1 MNRINNNVE
10 ILAPAGSFE
19 SLIGAV
25 KSGCD
30 AVYLGGKS
38 FSARATAVNFSD
50 EEIIEAVRYCH
61 LRGVRLYVTMNILI
75 SDNEMEDA
83 VKYAKFLHENK
94 VDAIIVQ
101 DPGFAY
107 YVKKKIP
114 DIELHASTQM
124 TINNYYGARLL
135 EIMGFTR
142 VVVARE
148 TPLWEIKR
156 IKEETNLEVE
166 HFVHGALCVSYSG
179 QCLMSSMI
187 GGRSGN
193 RGACAQPCRKGYDL
207 IDFNGEKVKNANGKY
222 VISPKDLNT
231 IENIKDII
239 NYGVDS
245 LKIEGRMKRPEYV
258 IQVVRAYKKAIED
271 NIEKDDKENVEQI
284 FNRGFTKGLFLGD
297 FGQNF
302 ISQDRPDNKGVLVG
316 EVILRTKKGI
326 KAKFNKKLNKGDG
339 IEFTLEDDSVVGYT
353 VKENFKE
360 GKEVFIPTN
369 LKVKPSSK
377 IRRTSSIEL
386 IESLK
391 NSEDETNLYPITVYG
406 KFKKDEKAYVT
417 FSYNKYS
424 VEIESSDT
432 IETAEKKGVTK
443 EKIETQ
449 LNKLKDTVFFI
460 DKIEL
465 EIDDNIFLSLSQI
478 NEMRR
483 KAVELLEV
491 RILEEITNNKKV
503 KKSKIKEIV
512 RNKIEDEDI
521 LSIELRTKD
530 QIKKIDFS
538 KIDRIYLP
546 YGDEIDEMLSYTKN
560 RNIEVWVYFNKIME
574 SDDLNLAFEKL
585 NLYKEHIYGLRAD
598 NLGTLMKIMDSGFEN
613 ISCGI
618 GLNIFNSKSVELM
631 KDLGLKSLFL
641 SPELKSTQIQNLKHK
656 EYIEQEMIVYGK
668 LPVMTMKHCP
678 MSLVKGCGNDRN
690 CKSCNFA
697 KGYSLKDSRNTV
709 FQMNRIDDFT
719 EIYNAHPI
727 FLLEKIN
734 NLKDLGINSFNI
746 LLTTEVE
753 EIEEIINNYYE
764 VIKKNRYS
772 NGTQDLREVLVEK
785 YGNITYGHLYRGVI

>member
-1 MNRINNNVE
+1 MNRINNKVE

-38 FSARATAVNFSD
+38 FSARASAVNFSD

-83 VKYAKFLHENK
+83 LKYAKFLHENK

-124 TINNYYGARLL
+124 TVNNYYGARLL
-135 EIMGFTR
+135 EKMGFTR

-156 IKEETNLEVE
+156 IKEETDLEVE

-222 VISPKDLNT
+222 IISPKDLNT

-245 LKIEGRMKRPEYV
+245 LKIEGRMKRSEYV
-258 IQVVRAYKKAIED
+258 IQVVSAYKKAIEN
-271 NIEKDDKENVEQI
+271 NIKKEDKENVEQI

-297 FGQNF
+297 FGKNF

-326 KAKFNKKLNKGDG
+326 RAKLNKKLNKGDG
-339 IEFTLEDDSVVGYT
+339 IEFTLEDDSVIGYT
-353 VKENFKE
+353 LKEDFIAGE
-360 GKEVFIPTN
+360 EIFIPTN
-369 LKVKPSSK
+369 LKIKSNSK
-377 IRRTSSIEL
+377 IRRTSSIKL

-391 NSEDETNLYPITVYG
+391 NLEEETKLYPLTVHC

-417 FSYNKYS
+417 FSYNKHS
-424 VEIESSDT
+424 VEIESQDT
-432 IETAEKKGVTK
+432 IESAEKKGITK

-483 KAVELLEV
+483 KAIELLEV
-491 RILEEITNNKKV
+491 RILEDITKNKEV
-503 KKSKIKEIV
+503 KRIKIKEIS
-512 RNKIEDEDI
+512 RNKREDKNI
-521 LSIELRTKD
+521 LSIELRSKD
-530 QIKKIDFS
+530 QIKKIDFR
-538 KIDRIYLP
+538 KIDRLYLP
-546 YGDEIDEMLSYTKN
+546 YGDEIDEMLSYTKDC
-560 RNIEVWVYFNKIME
+560 NIETWIYFNKIIE
-574 SDDLNLAFEKL
+574 SDDLDVAFEKL
-585 NLYKEHIYGLRAD
+585 NLYKEHIHGFRAD
-598 NLGTLMKIMDSGFEN
+598 NLGTLMKIMDLGFEN

-618 GLNIFNSKSVELM
+618 GLNIFNSKSIKLM
-631 KDLGLKSLFL
+631 KDLGLNSLFL
-641 SPELKSTQIQNLKHK
+641 SPELKSTQIKNLEYKD
-656 EYIEQEMIVYGK
+656 YIEQEMIVYGK

-697 KGYSLKDSRNTV
+697 KNHSLKDSRNTV

-764 VIKKNRYS
+764 VIKKNKYS
-772 NGTQDLREVLVEK
+772 NRTQELRESLVEK
-785 YGNITYGHLYRGVI
+785 YGNITYGHLNRGVI